1 MSGFRPLTALAQ
13 ESVGAV
19 LESGALAIDAT
30 VGNGHDTLFLAA
42 RVAARGHVAGFDI
55 QPQALDTTHARL
67 EHAGLAGRV
76 TLYPCG
82 HQFMLQRIPGGWH
95 GRVSAVMFNLG
106 YLPGGDKQL
115 ITRTVTTMPALR
127 QALAVLRPGGLLSL
141 MVYRGH
147 AGADDEARA
156 VAEWVSGLDARY
168 LVARHRSPGPL
179 LYLITPQH

>member
-1 MSGFRPLTALAQ
+1 MSAFRPLTALARQ
-13 ESVGAV
+13 SVGAV

-42 RVAARGHVAGFDI
+42 RIAPGGRVAGFDI
-55 QPQALDTTHARL
+55 QPQALDTTRARL
-67 EHAGLAGRV
+67 EHAGLADHV

-82 HQFMLQRIPGGWH
+82 HQFMLERIPKDWR

-106 YLPGGDKQL
+106 YLPGGDKRL
-115 ITRTVTTMPALR
+115 ITRAVTTLPALR
-127 QALAVLRPGGLLSL
+127 QALAMLRPGGLLSL

-147 AGADDEARA
+147 AGADDETRA
-156 VAEWVSGLDARY
+156 VAEWVSDLDARY
-168 LVARHRSPGPL
+168 LVARQASPGPL